1 MESLDIVII
10 AYYLIVLGVCVEI
23 LVNTYTPSKT
33 LAYIFLVF
41 FLPVGGI
48 LFYLSVGVN
57 YRKRSL
63 YNKKLRFD
71 KVAFPEFERQ
81 VHEFSHEVLA
91 RKQNE
96 IDYYY
101 PLATHIAAENLSSLK
116 NEMVPLING
125 EKKFPELISSLK
137 SAKHHIHIEYYIYED
152 DSIGTEIAD
161 ILMDKARQG
170 IEVRFIYDD
179 FGSSSIR
186 KSFIKRLQTAGVQAF
201 PFYKI
206 RSFWFANRMNYRNH
220 RKIVIIDG
228 IHGFVGGINVSDRYI
243 NNGNNKRYWRDTHL
257 KIMGEA
263 VMQLQYVFLTDWNF
277 CSNQKIAFSPTYFP
291 AIVPLELKGDKLVQM
306 VAAGPDSDHSSILYT
321 MVQAIVLSRKEV
333 LLTTPYFI
341 PDKSLLDVLK
351 IAAFSAVKIRLL
363 VPGISDS
370 IFVNAASSS
379 YYEELLEAGV
389 EIYRYNKGFV
399 HAKTIVCDRYL
410 SFVGTTNLDHRSF
423 DLNFEI
429 NALVYDHEIAASLA
443 SSFEEDLENSEQ
455 LTLADWQN
463 RPLHIKIFERLMR
476 LFSSLM

>member
-1 MESLDIVII
+1 METLDIIII

-23 LVNTYTPSKT
+23 LINTYTPSKT
-33 LAYIFLVF
+33 LAYIFLVLF
-41 FLPVGGI
+41 VPAGGI

-71 KVAFPEFERQ
+71 KTAFPEIERQ
-81 VHEFSHEVLA
+81 VHEFSKEVLA

-116 NEMVPLING
+116 NELVPLING
-125 EKKFPELISSLK
+125 ENKFPELINSLK

-161 ILMDKARQG
+161 ILMDKAREG
-170 IEVRFIYDD
+170 VEVRFIYDD

-186 KSFIKRLQTAGVQAF
+186 KIFIKRLQAAGVQAF

-206 RSFWFANRMNYRNH
+206 RSIWFANRMNYRNH
-220 RKIVIIDG
+220 RKIVIVDG
-228 IHGFVGGINVSDRYI
+228 VCGYVGGINVSDRYI
-243 NNGNNKRYWRDTHL
+243 NSGNNQRYWRDTHL
-257 KIMGEA
+257 KIIGEA
-263 VMQLQYVFLTDWNF
+263 VMHLQYVFLTDWNF
-277 CSNQKIAFSPTYFP
+277 CSKQKIEFSSAYFP
-291 AIVPLELKGDKLVQM
+291 VIIPSELKGDKLVQI

-321 MVQAIVLSRKEV
+321 MVQAIALSRKEV

-341 PDKSLLDVLK
+341 PDKSLLDMLK
-351 IAAFSAVKIRLL
+351 IAAFSGVRIRLL
-363 VPGISDS
+363 VPGVSDS
-370 IFVNAASSS
+370 TLVNAASSS

-399 HAKTIVCDRYL
+399 HAKTIVCDKYL

-429 NALVYDHEIAASLA
+429 NALAYDHEIAASLA

-455 LTLADWQN
+455 LTLANWQS
-463 RPLHIKIFERLMR
+463 RSVYIKLFERLMR